1 MKNLGLASYL
11 ARRLLLLVPVLLGTT
26 FVTFFIARVAVP
38 DPARA
43 WAGIKASSS
52 TLAAITARYHL
63 NAPIYVQYYYYMVGL
78 VTGDW
83 GISPT
88 TGRPVLSDIEFFF
101 PATIELALVAFLI
114 TMVLGI
120 LLGVIA
126 ASYYNTKVDHS
137 IKVLYLTGYSSPP
150 FFVAI
155 ALLFL
160 LGFVFRVFPTEGEL
174 SSSLSPPSHITGMY
188 IIDSLLTGNW
198 VDFKDSLWHIILPA
212 FALALTYFG
221 IITRV
226 TRTSMYEV
234 LQRDFIRGAYAKGLT
249 RWTVIWKQALRNA
262 LIPTTTVL
270 GLLLGSLLAGTIVI
284 ETIFSWPGIGYYATQ
299 AILNFDFPAVMG
311 VTVLFTFSVVFANL
325 LADILYTFLDPRIKV

>member
-1 MKNLGLASYL
+1 M
-11 ARRLLLLVPVLLGTT
+11 R
-26 FVTFFIARVAVP
+26 
-38 DPARA
+38 
-43 WAGIKASSS
+43 
-52 TLAAITARYHL
+52 
-63 NAPIYVQYYYYMVGL
+63 GL

-101 PATIELALVAFLI
+101 PSTIELALVAFLI
-114 TMVLGI
+114 TVILGI
-120 LLGVIA
+120 SLGVIA
-126 ASYYNTKVDHS
+126 ASLYNTKVDHA
-137 IKVLYLTGYSSPP
+137 IKVLYLSGYSSPP

-155 ALLFL
+155 ALLYVM
-160 LGFVFRVFPTEGEL
+160 GFVLHVFPTEGEL
-174 SSSLSPPSHITGMY
+174 TTSLSPPAHITGMY
-188 IIDSLLTGNW
+188 IVDSLLTGNW
-198 VDFKDSLWHIILPA
+198 VDLKDTVWHIILPA

-234 LQRDFIRGAYAKGLT
+234 LQKDFIRGAYAKGLK
-249 RWTVIWKQALRNA
+249 RRTVIWVQALRNA

-284 ETIFSWPGIGYYATQ
+284 ETIFSWPGIGYYSTQ
-299 AILNFDFPAVMG
+299 AILNYDFPAVMG

-325 LADILYTFLDPRIKV
+325 LADVLYTFLDPRIKV